1 MQQTK
6 KTNMTMNVMIPILLV
21 GVIIIMVI
29 PIPAGLLDIL
39 LSLNIT
45 LSLVILFVSI
55 HIARPLEFSSYPAL
69 LLITTLFRLAMNI
82 SSTRLVLLK
91 GHTGMDAAGHV
102 IQAFGNFVV
111 GGSYVVGIIIFTI
124 ITLVNFLVINK
135 GAVRIAEVA
144 ARFTLDAMPG
154 KQMAIDSDL
163 NAGIITEKE
172 AKKIRK
178 ELNSEA
184 EFHGAMDGASKFVR
198 GDAIA
203 GIVITLINIIGGL
216 IIGVALQGL
225 EWSSALQTYTMLTIG
240 DGLVSQIP
248 ALIVSV
254 SAGLIVA
261 RASTGSD
268 LGTEVTAQITRFNK
282 PLWLSSGAA
291 LVFAI
296 IPGLPFLPFISL
308 SILAACLAHV
318 AGKKNLLEHAL
329 EDDRQTAETAN
340 APTAPIPGST
350 EEVKSLL
357 GVNLLELEVGYE
369 LIPLIDTSS
378 GGELI
383 NRIRGLRRQFAID
396 LGFIVP
402 SINIKD
408 NLRLEPTQY
417 RFLLKGV
424 PIAKAN
430 VMPNHYLAIDYGNTQ
445 SEINGIAT
453 KEPAFGLDALWIAAT
468 DKERAMRA
476 GYEIID
482 PTTVITTHLTEIIKA
497 HAGEILGRQE
507 TQILLDNL
515 AKAYPKLVEEVVPGI
530 LPLGTVQQV
539 LSGLLSE
546 GVSIK
551 DLRTIME
558 ILADYGLSIKSS
570 DRLIEYVRLALARA
584 ITSRYL
590 LDDRVL
596 PLANLNPMLEKTLN
610 DGLHVTEQGV
620 YLALEPSLA
629 QRLIQSLKTLKEKFK
644 QNGLTPIL
652 LCSGRLRSPLYA
664 FVQAHVPDFRIISHQ
679 ELMANSAIQVQ
690 SMGMVEAE

>member
-1 MQQTK
+1 
-6 KTNMTMNVMIPILLV
+6 
-21 GVIIIMVI
+21 
-29 PIPAGLLDIL
+29 
-39 LSLNIT
+39 
-45 LSLVILFVSI
+45 
-55 HIARPLEFSSYPAL
+55 
-69 LLITTLFRLAMNI
+69 
-82 SSTRLVLLK
+82 
-91 GHTGMDAAGHV
+91 MDAAGHV

-124 ITLVNFLVINK
+124 ITLVNFIVINK
-135 GAVRIAEVA
+135 GSVRIAEVA

-178 ELNSEA
+178 ELSAEA

-216 IIGVALQGL
+216 IIGVVLQGM
-225 EWSSALQTYTMLTIG
+225 EWKSAMQTYTMLTVG

-268 LGTEVTAQITRFNK
+268 LGSEVTAQITRFNK
-282 PLWLSSGAA
+282 PLWLSAGTA

-296 IPGLPFLPFISL
+296 IPGLPFFPFMTLAIIS
-308 SILAACLAHV
+308 ACLAYS
-318 AGKKNLLEHAL
+318 AGKNNLFEQAKA
-329 EDDRQTAETAN
+329 EQQTESAN
-340 APTAPIPGST
+340 TPTAPIPGST
-350 EEVKSLL
+350 EEVKTLL

-369 LIPLIDTSS
+369 LIPLIDISS

-383 NRIRGLRRQFAID
+383 NRIRGLRRQFALD

-430 VMPNHYLAIDYGNTQ
+430 IMPNHYLAIDYGNTHT
-445 SEINGIAT
+445 EINGIAT
-453 KEPAFGLDALWIAAT
+453 KEPAFGLDALWIPMT

-515 AKAYPKLVEEVVPGI
+515 SKTYPKLVEEVIPAI

-558 ILADYGLSIKSS
+558 TLADYGLTIKSS
-570 DRLIEYVRLALARA
+570 DHLIEYVRLALARA
-584 ITSRYL
+584 ITARYL
-590 LDDRVL
+590 LDDRIL

-629 QRLIQSLKTLKEKFK
+629 QKLIQNLKNLKEKFK

-690 SMGMVEAE
+690 SIGMVELE

>member
-1 MQQTK
+1 MSQQNK
-6 KTNMTMNVMIPILLV
+6 KSRINISAMVPIMLV
-21 GVIIIMVI
+21 GVIIIMII
-29 PIPAGLLDIL
+29 PIPAPVLDIL

-45 LSLVILFVSI
+45 ISLVVLFVSI
-55 HIARPLEFSSYPAL
+55 YISRPLEFSSYPAL

-82 SSTRLVLLK
+82 SSTRLVLLG
-91 GHTGMDAAGHV
+91 GHNGMDAAGHV

-111 GGSYVVGIIIFTI
+111 GGSYVVGIIIFII

-163 NAGIITEKE
+163 NAGLINENE
-172 AKKIRK
+172 ARAKRK
-178 ELNSEA
+178 ELSDEA
-184 EFHGAMDGASKFVR
+184 EFHGSMDGASKFVR

-203 GIVITLINIIGGL
+203 GIVITAINIIGGL
-216 IIGVALQGL
+216 IIGAVMHDMDWKNA
-225 EWSSALQTYTMLTIG
+225 AQTYTLLTIG

-248 ALIVSV
+248 SLIISV

-261 RASTGSD
+261 RSSNGSD
-268 LGTEVTAQITRFNK
+268 LGTEVTSQITKFNK
-282 PLWLSSGAA
+282 PLWLASGTSLLFA
-291 LVFAI
+291 L
-296 IPGLPFLPFISL
+296 IPGLPFIPFMF
-308 SILAACLAHV
+308 LAGTTAICAV
-318 AGKKNLLEHAL
+318 GAGKRHL
-329 EDDRQTAETAN
+329 AEQKIVEKETKEN
-340 APTAPIPGST
+340 DKKSSAPVPGST
-350 EEVKSLL
+350 EEVKTLL

-369 LIPLIDTSS
+369 LVPLIDSSS

-383 NRIRGLRRQFAID
+383 NRIRGLRRQFALD

-417 RFLLKGV
+417 RFMLKGV
-424 PIAKAN
+424 PIAKAT
-430 VMPNHYLAIDYGNTQ
+430 VMPNHFLAIDYSN
-445 SEINGIAT
+445 SETKINGIPT
-453 KEPAFGLDALWIAAT
+453 KEPAFGLDALWIAAA
-468 DKERAMRA
+468 DKDRAIRA

-482 PTTVITTHLTEIIKA
+482 PTTVITTHLTEVIKNY
-497 HAGEILGRQE
+497 AGEILGRQE

-515 AKAYPKLVEEVVPGI
+515 AKQYPKLVEEVVPAT

-558 ILADYGLSIKSS
+558 TLADYGVTIKTS
-570 DRLIEYVRLALARA
+570 DRLIEYVRLSLARS
-584 ITSRYL
+584 ITAKYL

-596 PLANLNPMLEKTLN
+596 PLASINPVLEKTLN
-610 DGLHVTEQGV
+610 DALQINEQGA
-620 YLALEPSLA
+620 YLALEPSIG
-629 QRLIQSLKTLKEKFK
+629 QRFIQNLRALKEKFK
-644 QNGLTPIL
+644 QQGLTPIL
-652 LCSGRLRSPLYA
+652 LCSARLRSPLYA
-664 FVQAHVPDFRIISHQ
+664 LVQAYMPDFRIISHQ
-679 ELMANSAIQVQ
+679 ELIANSTIQVQ
-690 SMGMVEAE
+690 SIGMVGAE